1 MKDEQDIVSHKM
13 RYIWYKINVS
23 FEVCVH
29 LKYVYPWIKIKH
41 KQCLLDDN

>member
-13 RYIWYKINVS
+13 TYICYKINVS

-29 LKYVYPWIKIKH
+29 LKLSTNSVHWMSVK
-41 KQCLLDDN
+41 L